1 MENEIKDENNIINE
15 NENKIE
21 IKIENKN
28 ESTFNKLQNLQT
40 LLKKESALKGLFAET
55 EKNTQKD
62 IEILCKDIYNKRIDV
77 LNVLKNEANIY
88 NEIYYQLIDNNRD
101 YLKDLNLY
109 IPKFLSYLWEN
120 PSLIAKLLINSNM
133 NDVKKFLAPLFCN
146 NFYENILSPNHIE
159 DQLLYVIYLLLEQE
173 IDKLNNISETNKFLN
188 DTACGYLLN
197 ELIDKKDIKA
207 FFKIILKDIIE
218 IMELSHSDTFLV
230 FEANRLEKNILERKK
245 SLLKRSMTR
254 KSSNNNSNNNN
265 NNINDSQKP
274 HSEEEKKQHED
285 FLTNYLI
292 DLSLDN
298 LNELKDKY
306 ISEKNEEMK
315 NYIEYQINSQ
325 TDNEVYSNK
334 AFFKLMN
341 NNTPNTYEVL
351 MNYERNFIKVIN
363 FINSILDNI
372 LENLDLLP
380 YSLKCVCKIISLLLE
395 KKFKGINQI
404 EKNIF
409 ITKFFLNKIFIPI
422 LINPANGALIN
433 NYIISNNTLIN
444 LNTISF
450 IFIQFTSF
458 KLFNSK
464 ENGAYSPFNLY
475 FLSKI
480 KKLLE
485 IYDNLNVVKLP
496 AFIGKLINGEIS
508 KENYE
513 YNYFNENKNEILFH
527 RSIFLSA
534 NHIKVLLDNIEK
546 NKKIIFN
553 EKNSF
558 FQKVV
563 SKLVDSEDNKKFL
576 SSLCDEND
584 LIKKKP
590 SNKKKG
596 KKTEEKREQI
606 IKYFL
611 ITDILYNDKY
621 KQLLSSIEKGCSYF
635 KLEEKKIS
643 EHNNNKE
650 DNKEIIENLII
661 KTKNVISTILYNYR
675 VFIETDFEDADTINT
690 IDIFKKLKLFM
701 KSTDFVVD
709 ESIPSEWYI
718 ELLFEYLR
726 KLPPEYKEKD
736 YKKLYDELKNDIE
749 KSIKQYDFE
758 ELSIMIDKKKFGR
771 KIKAYYNNK
780 KEILDDINLN
790 KGVNKIIENENIN
803 VKIYFRYN
811 DNKRELNIYQEDV
824 GDRQL
829 DFLDTFIFVDSNNKA
844 KSCKTIE
851 SFTKYFPDL
860 NRLTSKSNNSIFD
873 IQKELKVPNNLN
885 VFFNI
890 IKNYLKS
897 GKNTKDEKS
906 INIIYE
912 KIYDY
917 VMSKIYRKIYPKEEN
932 SNDLSL
938 QKKIKVC
945 SWIEPNNLIMKNINY
960 NFELVL
966 PDITRYFNLINIEK
980 SPRKKINNMINI
992 FSSINKLLTFQNQ
1005 SLIGVDDQM
1014 PLLNYIFI
1022 KAKPKRMYSNCQ
1034 FMELYMGDK
1043 IKKNEGNYLIQLKS
1057 VIDFTY
1063 NLKPDNLL
1071 NITEKEFYDNCNAAA
1086 EIK

>member
-1 MENEIKDENNIINE
+1 MENEICDEKQINNEI
-15 NENKIE
+15 ENKIE
-21 IKIENKN
+21 IKNENKN

-55 EKNTQKD
+55 EKNIQKD
-62 IEILCKDIYNKRIDV
+62 IEILCKEIYNKRINV
-77 LNVLKNEANIY
+77 LNVLNNEGNIN
-88 NEIYYQLIDNNRD
+88 NEIYYQLIENRGD

-109 IPKFLSYLWEN
+109 IPKFLLYLWEN
-120 PSLIAKLLINSNM
+120 PSLIAKILIHSNM
-133 NDVKKFLAPLFCN
+133 NEVKKYLAPLICN

-159 DQLLYVIYLLLEQE
+159 DQLLYIIYLLLEQE
-173 IDKLNNISETNKFLN
+173 IDKLNNISEANKFLN
-188 DTACGYLLN
+188 DTPCGYILN
-197 ELIDKKDIKA
+197 ELIHKKDIQA
-207 FFKIILKDIIE
+207 FFKIILKEAIE
-218 IMELSHSDTFLV
+218 MMELSHSDTYLI
-230 FEANRLEKNILERKK
+230 FEANRLEKNILERQK
-245 SLLKRSMTR
+245 SNLKRSKT
-254 KSSNNNSNNNN
+254 KTTTTTA
-265 NNINDSQKP
+265 IYDSQKQR
-274 HSEEEKKQHED
+274 SEEEKKQHED

-292 DLSLDN
+292 DLSLDK

-306 ISEKNEEMK
+306 ISDKNLDMK
-315 NYIEYQINSQ
+315 NYIDHQLNSQ
-325 TDNEVYSNK
+325 NDNEIFSNK
-334 AFFKLMN
+334 TFFELIN
-341 NNTPNTYEVL
+341 NNTPNAFEIL
-351 MNYERNFIKVIN
+351 MNYEKNFIKVIN

-380 YSLKCVCKIISLLLE
+380 YSIKCVCKIISLLLE
-395 KKFKGINQI
+395 KKFKGIDKI

-409 ITKFFLNKIFIPI
+409 ISKFLLNKIFIPI

-444 LNTISF
+444 LNTISL
-450 IFIQFTSF
+450 IFLQFTSF

-464 ENGAYSPFNLY
+464 ENGAYCPFNLY
-475 FLSKI
+475 FVNKI
-480 KKLLE
+480 NKLLE
-485 IYDNLNVVKLP
+485 IYDNLNIVKLP
-496 AFIGKLINGEIS
+496 TFIGKLINGEIS

-513 YNYFNENKNEILFH
+513 YNYFDENKKEILFH

-534 NHIKVLLDNIEK
+534 NHIKVLLNNIDK

-553 EKNSF
+553 EKNAF
-558 FQKVV
+558 FQKVF
-563 SKLVDSEDNKKFL
+563 SKLFEIGDNKKFL
-576 SSLCDEND
+576 SSLCDENS
-584 LIKKKP
+584 LIRKKY
-590 SNKKKG
+590 SNKTKG
-596 KKTEEKREQI
+596 KKTEEKKEQI

-621 KQLLSSIEKGCSYF
+621 KKLLSSIEKGCSHF

-643 EHNNNKE
+643 ENSINKE
-650 DNKEIIENLII
+650 DNKEILENLII

-675 VFIETDFEDADTINT
+675 VFIENDFGDSDNIKTL
-690 IDIFKKLKLFM
+690 DIFKKLKLFM

-736 YKKLYDELKNDIE
+736 YKKLYEELKNDIE

-790 KGVNKIIENENIN
+790 KGVNKIIENEPIN

-811 DNKRELNIYQEDV
+811 DNKKELNIYQEDV
-824 GDRQL
+824 GDKQL
-829 DFLDTFIFVDSNNKA
+829 DFLDSFIFVDSNSKA
-844 KSCKTIE
+844 KSCPTIE

-860 NRLTSKSNNSIFD
+860 NRFISKANKSIFD
-873 IQKELKVPNNLN
+873 IQRELKVPFNLN
-885 VFFNI
+885 NFFNI

-897 GKNTKDEKS
+897 SKKSKDENS
-906 INIIYE
+906 INIIFE

-917 VMSKIYRKIYPKEEN
+917 VMAKLYRKIYPKEEN
-932 SNDLSL
+932 PNDLSL
-938 QKKIKVC
+938 QKKIDIF
-945 SWIEPNNLIMKNINY
+945 SWIEPNNLMKKNINY

-966 PDITRYFNLINIEK
+966 PDITKYFNLINIEK
-980 SPRKKINNMINI
+980 SPRKKINNMMNI
-992 FSSINKLLTFQNQ
+992 FSSVNKLLTFQNQ

-1022 KAKPKRMYSNCQ
+1022 KAKPKKMITNVE
-1034 FMELYMGDK
+1034 FMELYIGDK
-1043 IKKNEGNYLIQLKS
+1043 IKRNEGHYLVQLKS
-1057 VIDFTY
+1057 VIDFTDHLAPN
-1063 NLKPDNLL
+1063 NLF
-1071 NITEKEFYDNCNAAA
+1071 NISEKEFYENCKAID

>member
-1 MENEIKDENNIINE
+1 MENEIIDENNIINE

-21 IKIENKN
+21 IKNENKN

-55 EKNTQKD
+55 ERNTQKD
-62 IEILCKDIYNKRIDV
+62 IEILCKQIYNKRIDV
-77 LNVLKNEANIY
+77 LNVLKNEANIN
-88 NEIYYQLIDNNRD
+88 NEIYYQLIENNRD

-120 PSLIAKLLINSNM
+120 PSLIAKILINSNM
-133 NDVKKFLAPLFCN
+133 NDVKKYLAPLFCN

-159 DQLLYVIYLLLEQE
+159 DQLLYVIYILLDQE

-207 FFKIILKDIIE
+207 FFKIILKDVIE
-218 IMELSHSDTFLV
+218 IMELSHSDTYLV
-230 FEANRLEKNILERKK
+230 FEANRLEKNIVERKK
-245 SLLKRSMTR
+245 SLIKRSMTR
-254 KSSNNNSNNNN
+254 KVINN
-265 NNINDSQKP
+265 NNIYDSQKP
-274 HSEEEKKQHED
+274 HSEEEKKQHEN

-306 ISEKNEEMK
+306 ISEKNDEMK
-315 NYIEYQINSQ
+315 NYFEHQINSQ
-325 TDNEVYSNK
+325 TDNEIYSNK
-334 AFFKLMN
+334 TFFKLMN
-341 NNTPNTYEVL
+341 NNTPNAYEIL
-351 MNYERNFIKVIN
+351 MSYEKNFIKVITL
-363 FINSILDNI
+363 INSILDNI

-380 YSLKCVCKIISLLLE
+380 YSIKCVCKIISLLLE
-395 KKFKGINQI
+395 KKFKSINQI

-409 ITKFFLNKIFIPI
+409 ISKFFLNKIFIPI

-464 ENGAYSPFNLY
+464 ENGAYSPFNL
-475 FLSKI
+475 FFVNKI
-480 KKLLE
+480 SKLLK
-485 IYDNLNVVKLP
+485 IYDNLNLVKLP
-496 AFIGKLINGEIS
+496 AFIGKLINGQIS

-513 YNYFNENKNEILFH
+513 YNYFNENKKEILFH

-534 NHIKVLLDNIEK
+534 NHIKVLLNNIDK

-558 FQKVV
+558 FQKVF
-563 SKLVDSEDNKKFL
+563 SKLFESQDNKNFL
-576 SSLCDEND
+576 SLLCNEND
-584 LIKKKP
+584 LIKKKT
-590 SNKKKG
+590 SNKMKG
-596 KKTEEKREQI
+596 KKTEEKKEQI

-611 ITDILYNDKY
+611 ITDILYNDKF
-621 KQLLSSIEKGCSYF
+621 KQLLSSIEKGCSHF

-643 EHNNNKE
+643 EHSINKE

-661 KTKNVISTILYNYR
+661 KTKNIISTILYNYR
-675 VFIETDFEDADTINT
+675 VFIETDFGDAETINT
-690 IDIFKKLKLFM
+690 INIFKKLKLFM

-718 ELLFEYLR
+718 ELLFENLR

-736 YKKLYDELKNDIE
+736 FKKLYDELKNDIE

-790 KGVNKIIENENIN
+790 KGVNKIIENEAIN

-811 DNKRELNIYQEDV
+811 DNKKELNIYQEDV

-829 DFLDTFIFVDSNNKA
+829 DFLDSFIFVDSNTKA

-860 NRLTSKSNNSIFD
+860 NRYTSKANNSIFD
-873 IQKELKVPNNLN
+873 IQKQLKVPYNLN
-885 VFFNI
+885 IFFNI
-890 IKNYLKS
+890 IKNYLKI
-897 GKNTKDEKS
+897 GKKTKDEKS

-917 VMSKIYRKIYPKEEN
+917 VMAKIYRKIYPKELN
-932 SNDLSL
+932 SKDLSL
-938 QKKIKVC
+938 QKKIEVC
-945 SWIEPNNLIMKNINY
+945 SWIEPNNLIEKNINY

-1022 KAKPKRMYSNCQ
+1022 KAKPKRMCTNCE

-1063 NLKPDNLL
+1063 NLAPNNLL
-1071 NITEKEFYDNCNAAA
+1071 NITEKEFYDNCNAIT

>member
-1 MENEIKDENNIINE
+1 MENEIIDENNIINE

-21 IKIENKN
+21 IKNENKK

-62 IEILCKDIYNKRIDV
+62 IEILCKEIYLKRIDV
-77 LNVLKNEANIY
+77 LNVLKNEANIN
-88 NEIYYQLIDNNRD
+88 NEIYYQLVENNKE

-120 PSLIAKLLINSNM
+120 PSIIAKLLINSNM

-159 DQLLYVIYLLLEQE
+159 DQLLYVIYLLLEDE
-173 IDKLNNISETNKFLN
+173 IDKLNNISETNRFLN

-197 ELIDKKDIKA
+197 EFIDKKDIKA

-218 IMELSHSDTFLV
+218 IMELSHSDTYLV
-230 FEANRLEKNILERKK
+230 FEANRLEKNIVERKK
-245 SLLKRSMTR
+245 TILKRSMTTR
-254 KSSNNNSNNNN
+254 KSTS
-265 NNINDSQKP
+265 IYDSQKQR
-274 HSEEEKKQHED
+274 SEEEQRQHED
-285 FLTNYLI
+285 FFTNYLV
-292 DLSLDN
+292 DLSLDK

-306 ISEKNEEMK
+306 ISERNEEMK
-315 NYIEYQINSQ
+315 NYVEHQLNSQ
-325 TDNEVYSNK
+325 TDNEIYSNK
-334 AFFKLMN
+334 IFFKLMN
-341 NNTPNTYEVL
+341 NDSPNTFEVL
-351 MNYERNFIKVIN
+351 MNYEKNFIKVTN

-380 YSLKCVCKIISLLLE
+380 YSIKCVCKIISLLLE
-395 KKFKGINQI
+395 KKFKNINQI

-409 ITKFFLNKIFIPI
+409 ISKFFLNKIFIPI

-450 IFIQFTSF
+450 IFLQFTSF

-475 FLSKI
+475 FMNKI
-480 KKLLE
+480 NKLLK
-485 IYDNLNVVKLP
+485 IFDNLNLVKLP
-496 AFIGKLINGEIS
+496 TFIGKLINGEIS

-513 YNYFNENKNEILFH
+513 YNYFNENKKELLFH

-534 NHIKVLLDNIEK
+534 NHIKALLNNINK
-546 NKKIIFN
+546 NKEIIFN
-553 EKNSF
+553 EKNTF
-558 FQKVV
+558 FQKII
-563 SKLVDSEDNKKFL
+563 SKLVESKDNEIFL
-576 SSLCDEND
+576 TSLCDEND

-590 SNKKKG
+590 SNKIKG
-596 KKTEEKREQI
+596 KKTEEKKEQN

-650 DNKEIIENLII
+650 DNKELLENLII

-675 VFIETDFEDADTINT
+675 VFIETDFGDAENINT
-690 IDIFKKLKLFM
+690 LDIFKKLKLFM
-701 KSTDFVVD
+701 KSTDFVID

-718 ELLFEYLR
+718 ELLFEYLK

-780 KEILDDINLN
+780 KEIIDDINLN
-790 KGVNKIIENENIN
+790 KDVNKIIENESIN

-811 DNKRELNIYQEDV
+811 DKKKELNIYQEDM

-829 DFLDTFIFVDSNNKA
+829 DFLDSFIFVDSNSKA

-851 SFTKYFPDL
+851 LFTKYFPDL
-860 NRLTSKSNNSIFD
+860 NKLISKDNDSIFN
-873 IQKELKVPNNLN
+873 IQRELKVPDNLGI
-885 VFFNI
+885 FFNI
-890 IKNYLKS
+890 IKNYLKI
-897 GKNTKDEKS
+897 GKKSKDEKS
-906 INIIYE
+906 MNIIYE

-917 VMSKIYRKIYPKEEN
+917 VMAKIYRKIYPKEDN
-932 SNDLSL
+932 PKDFSL
-938 QKKIKVC
+938 QKKIEDY
-945 SWIEPNNLIMKNINY
+945 SWIEPNNLMKKNINY

-992 FSSINKLLTFQNQ
+992 FSSINKLLAFQNK

-1022 KAKPKRMYSNCQ
+1022 KAKPKRMFTNCE
-1034 FMELYMGDK
+1034 FMKLYMGDK
-1043 IKKNEGNYLIQLKS
+1043 IKKNEGNCLTQLES
-1057 VIDFTY
+1057 IRDFTLELSE
-1063 NLKPDNLL
+1063 NNLL
-1071 NITEKEFYDNCNAAA
+1071 NISQKEIYDNSNSPA

>member
-621 KQLLSSIEKGCSYF
+621 KQLLSSIKKGCSYF

-675 VFIETDFEDADTINT
+675 VI
-690 IDIFKKLKLFM
+690 
-701 KSTDFVVD
+701 
-709 ESIPSEWYI
+709 
-718 ELLFEYLR
+718 
-726 KLPPEYKEKD
+726 
-736 YKKLYDELKNDIE
+736 
-749 KSIKQYDFE
+749 
-758 ELSIMIDKKKFGR
+758 
-771 KIKAYYNNK
+771 
-780 KEILDDINLN
+780 
-790 KGVNKIIENENIN
+790 
-803 VKIYFRYN
+803 
-811 DNKRELNIYQEDV
+811 
-824 GDRQL
+824 
-829 DFLDTFIFVDSNNKA
+829 
-844 KSCKTIE
+844 
-851 SFTKYFPDL
+851 
-860 NRLTSKSNNSIFD
+860 
-873 IQKELKVPNNLN
+873 
-885 VFFNI
+885 
-890 IKNYLKS
+890 
-897 GKNTKDEKS
+897 
-906 INIIYE
+906 
-912 KIYDY
+912 
-917 VMSKIYRKIYPKEEN
+917 
-932 SNDLSL
+932 
-938 QKKIKVC
+938 
-945 SWIEPNNLIMKNINY
+945 
-960 NFELVL
+960 
-966 PDITRYFNLINIEK
+966 
-980 SPRKKINNMINI
+980 
-992 FSSINKLLTFQNQ
+992 
-1005 SLIGVDDQM
+1005 
-1014 PLLNYIFI
+1014 
-1022 KAKPKRMYSNCQ
+1022 
-1034 FMELYMGDK
+1034 
-1043 IKKNEGNYLIQLKS
+1043 
-1057 VIDFTY
+1057 
-1063 NLKPDNLL
+1063 
-1071 NITEKEFYDNCNAAA
+1071 
-1086 EIK
+1086 